1 MPTSSN
7 KGKKDFLRWIS
18 EINNIKLILD
28 VGCGEGTYPK
38 LFKEKNLTTT
48 ETWWYGVE
56 AWKDYIS
63 KFNLSEL
70 YNVIL
75 NQDARTLDWAKL
87 PEFDLVIFG
96 DVLEHMTKEESAI
109 LVSKAL
115 NHSKFVFISI
125 PVVHSPQGEVN
136 GNPYE
141 AHIKDDWTHEEVL
154 NTFPFI
160 KKSHV
165 AKKIGVYLLSKK
177 DAK

>member
-7 KGKKDFLRWIS
+7 KGKKDFIRWIS
-18 EINNIKLILD
+18 EIEDITLILD

-48 ETWWYGVE
+48 ATRWYGIE

-63 KFNLSEL
+63 EFNLPEL

-87 PEFDLVIFG
+87 PKFDLVIFG
-96 DVLEHMTKEESAI
+96 DVLEHMTKEESVT

-115 NHSKFVFISI
+115 DHSKFVFISI

-154 NTFPFI
+154 STFPFI
-160 KKSHV
+160 TKSHV

-177 DAK
+177 DIL